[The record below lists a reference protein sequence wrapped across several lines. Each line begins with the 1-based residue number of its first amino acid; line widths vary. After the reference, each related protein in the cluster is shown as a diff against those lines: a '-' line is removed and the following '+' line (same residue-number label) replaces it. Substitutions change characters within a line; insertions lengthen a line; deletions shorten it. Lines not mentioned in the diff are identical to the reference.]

1 MALNTFSEPSPGFAQ
16 VMGLWN
22 HLESLTDELPDIAR
36 MGVGKNKQGKKQ
48 FHMREST
55 MSRKKSLVKK
65 PSKLDDPKMTS
76 AQKWGQIL
84 TTSTQ
89 LMKAKRKIRSIQA
102 SRVKLHNIIAKKLIE
117 IPSFTPP
124 VHSKSDEDAQ
134 LIKDAIQCNFVFD
147 KLSEDDLKPFID
159 AFELK
164 HYMDGDIIIKQ
175 GDPGDYFYIVKS
187 GEAMFYVE
195 EEFVGTAPRGASFGD
210 VALLYTCPQAATVK
224 AVSDD
229 TALFRVDQM
238 CFRRISKART
248 EKIDKDK
255 TGLLQAMECFKDVDK
270 DDLKRL
276 SEAMVAMVYK
286 EGDILHDED
295 DKNPPFC
302 VVQEG
307 ELMVTDV
314 NIGATKY
321 TVMKMGQGDFFG
333 EESLDLTNHTFGKA
347 TAVTNGLAYSIDRAT
362 FKRVFGNL
370 GRLVTK
376 SLDKKKLVC

>member
-1 MALNTFSEPSPGFAQ
+1 MPPNTFIEPSLGFAQ
-16 VMGLWN
+16 VMGVWN
-22 HLESLTDELPDIAR
+22 PRESLTDDLPDIAR
-36 MGVGKNKQGKKQ
+36 MGVGKTKEGQKQ
-48 FHMREST
+48 FHMRAST
-55 MSRKKSLVKK
+55 MARKKSLVKT
-65 PSKLDDPKMTS
+65 PSNLDHPKMTS

-102 SRVKLHNIIAKKLIE
+102 SRVKLHNTIAKKLIE

-124 VHSKSDEDAQ
+124 VHTKSDEDAQ
-134 LIKDAIQCNFVFD
+134 LIKDAIQCNFLFD

-164 HYMDGDIIIKQ
+164 HYIDGDIIIKQ
-175 GDPGDYFYIVKS
+175 GDPGDYFYIVKT

-210 VALLYTCPQAATVK
+210 VALLYTCPQAATVM

-238 CFRRISKART
+238 CFRRVSKART

-255 TGLLQAMECFKDVDK
+255 IGLLQAMECFKDVDK

-276 SEAMVAMVYK
+276 SETMVAMVYK
-286 EGDILHDED
+286 EGDILHNGN

-307 ELMVTDV
+307 ELMVT
-314 NIGATKY
+314 K
-321 TVMKMGQGDFFG
+321 KMGQGDFFG
-333 EESLDLTNHTFGKA
+333 EESLNLTSHSFGTA
-347 TAVTNGLAYSIDRAT
+347 TAVTDGLAYTIDRAT
-362 FKRVFGNL
+362 FERVFGNL

-376 SLDKKKLVC
+376 SLDKQKLVC